1 MREELWDLKLHLPGF
16 IIPSRA
22 LQIQGRGS
30 GTLRSQ
36 GEVDMT
42 FWEVVDEH
50 VVTYS
55 RLTWP
60 AWVIQCSAAINK
72 LTVCHN
78 KLTKIC
84 TYFYKLPQ
92 GCLGR
97 TWHLQ
102 VVNDSTHD
110 FPSTPLKLEVEPSSG
125 LLSDT
130 RKKMESGRC
139 RKSAFSTAQL
149 PACNLFLKGKP
160 KRFFQISVFL
170 KEIAEAVMLTLNPR
184 KGKT

>member
-36 GEVDMT
+36 GGVDT
-42 FWEVVDEH
+42 TLWDVVDEH

-60 AWVIQCSAAINK
+60 ARVIQCSAAINK

-78 KLTKIC
+78 KLIQIC
-84 TYFYKLPQ
+84 TYVYQLPQ
-92 GCLGR
+92 GCLGH
-97 TWHLQ
+97 TWHPQ

-110 FPSTPLKLEVEPSSG
+110 FPSTPLKLEVEPSQVCSQTQGGRWKVGGVGNLHSLQRSSQHVTCFWKGSPSDFFKSLFFERNSRSG
-125 LLSDT
+125 DVDS
-130 RKKMESGRC
+130 
-139 RKSAFSTAQL
+139 
-149 PACNLFLKGKP
+149 
-160 KRFFQISVFL
+160 
-170 KEIAEAVMLTLNPR
+170 
-184 KGKT
+184 